1 MFLIRENV
9 FLENKSFL
17 WVYAYVKTSLNKN
30 LLSNQIQY
38 KSVYKASTKIK
49 CVAIQVV
56 RFRIRQKH
64 TPGGYDIV
72 LCHN

>member
-38 KSVYKASTKIK
+38 KASTKIK